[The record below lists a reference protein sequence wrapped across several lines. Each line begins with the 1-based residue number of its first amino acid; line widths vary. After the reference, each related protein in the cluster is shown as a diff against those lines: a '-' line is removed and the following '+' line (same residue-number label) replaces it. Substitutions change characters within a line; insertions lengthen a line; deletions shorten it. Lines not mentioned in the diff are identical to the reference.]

1 MEYYK
6 EQVLEDLRNYADEAD
21 YKGKSVD
28 EVRDLALMDDSIT
41 GNASGSYFCNTWK
54 AQEAL
59 TESGVLFDDEF
70 LSRLEE
76 YGVEN
81 PLAKGAEWLDVMA
94 RCIALDY
101 INDDELM
108 EAVGIEEEDEED
120 E

>member
-1 MEYYK
+1 MDYYK
-6 EQVLEDLRNYADEAD
+6 EQVLNDLREYADGAD
-21 YKGKSVD
+21 YKGKSA
-28 EVRDLALMDDSIT
+28 ESVRDIALMDDSIT
-41 GNASGSYFCNTWK
+41 GNASGSYFCNTYK

-59 TESGVLFDDEF
+59 NESGVLFDDEF

-81 PLAKGAEWLDVMA
+81 PLAQGAEWLDVMA

-108 EAVGIEEEDEED
+108 DAVGNDEDEE
-120 E
+120 EE